1 LLCQQ
6 GFTARRNR
14 SKKDADVAEERWYKE
29 YTYGE
34 GSKEMSR
41 FLVGDEGELDRM
53 GKEHV

>member
-1 LLCQQ
+1 MVP
-6 GFTARRNR
+6 RRDGNG
-14 SKKDADVAEERWYKE
+14 E